1 MAHGYLSYQDTRG
14 ESNILGDIVKA
25 VKSYLD
31 GREKKE
37 QVADM
42 VAAKVDVEAKEQ
54 AALAA
59 GKSAPRLPMG
69 AQKMLTGGSFSKLVG
84 RNPKSLSGSVATTPD
99 VRGGA
104 IVNMGFGGRKLK
116 PEGYVGDR
124 IVDVS
129 ATPVNDTQQIVQAV
143 DRLTFVTMSLVAAT
157 KEQTAVARDQQNFF
171 EKLARKDT
179 AFREEEALERQ
190 KFLSGNT
197 AYEQRALPPGRS
209 GGGGSGSLA
218 RNLMSGGKLGTNVKG
233 AKAAAKGTQ
242 TALGAAGGA
251 LSKSGFKAPA
261 KLLQSASAG
270 AGKLLSGSGA
280 KITGDVITDK
290 SVLSAAQKL
299 LPAKIVKT
307 GGTTVISNAGD
318 GFDKLMEAMDALD
331 ADAFAK
337 KQLAQG
343 TENALLATA
352 MGTKGNVP
360 ISQLDGMKTFSNLA
374 DYAPSPEVAE
384 DAWKFLYGED
394 EWKRLVGNKADMP
407 IEKALK
413 GTVSKEMTE
422 QGLKAASKSGAKALG
437 KSFLKKI
444 PVIAGIAG
452 IAFGIQRALEGDL
465 LGAGLEITSG
475 ILGATGVGSGLS
487 FGIDG
492 FLLARDLGMMPM
504 AKGGILTRPTPVIAG
519 EAGAEGFFPL
529 QGAEGKKTFQMFGD
543 AFIDSQKRRR
553 KEVAEIQSLGLEK
566 FAQKKGNGLF
576 GFLFGGG
583 GNNPPSNGGK
593 AWWDPL
599 GLFTG
604 GGNNNNN
611 VQPRAPMVGP
621 PPPVTSTGDLFD
633 VIASGEGGYESVNR
647 GTAGDTPGGAES
659 VTGKKLADMTVGEVM
674 ELQAQEK
681 LFAVG
686 KYQIIPKTM
695 RGFVRTMNISLD
707 DKFDASTQE
716 KFKKYV
722 TDFKRPIV
730 GRYLRGE
737 TDNRTE
743 AAQELAR
750 EFASIGLAYDEA
762 GRVRGESRYSGTAGN
777 AASISPAEIEA
788 ALDRGRAG
796 QTQDYDPNKT
806 YKTGD
811 VVKKNGML
819 MKFDGFGWG
828 ALNDGLQSSNPDVG
842 TDIQLASAETS
853 LAAAANTGGTTI
865 INNYSGGS
873 QNGSTTVGNQVDFGP
888 GNADL
893 GGDLFTNTRIRTLVA

>member
-42 VAAKVDVEAKEQ
+42 VAAKVDVEVKEQ

-84 RNPKSLSGSVATTPD
+84 RNPKSLSGSVATNPD

-197 AYEQRALPPGRS
+197 AYQQRALPPGRS
-209 GGGGSGSLA
+209 GGGSGSLA

-233 AKAAAKGTQ
+233 AKSAAKGTQ

-270 AGKLLSGSGA
+270 AGKLLSGSTA

-290 SVLSAAQKL
+290 AVLSAAQKL
-299 LPAKIVKT
+299 LPAKIIKT
-307 GGTTVISNAGD
+307 GGTTIISNAGD
-318 GFDKLMEAMDALD
+318 GFDNLMEAMDALD
-331 ADAFAK
+331 ADQFAK

-360 ISQLDGMKTFSNLA
+360 INQLDGMKTFTNLA
-374 DYAPSPEVAE
+374 DSGLGPQDAE

-394 EWKRLVGNKADMP
+394 EWTRLVGNKADMP

-413 GTVSKEMTE
+413 GTVAEEMAE

-444 PVIAGIAG
+444 PLIAGIAG
-452 IAFGIQRALEGDL
+452 IAFGIQRAMEGDF

-529 QGAEGKKTFQMFGD
+529 QGSEGRKTFQMFGD

-553 KEVAEIQSLGLEK
+553 KEVAEIQSLGLET

-576 GFLFGGG
+576 GFLFGNGG
-583 GNNPPSNGGK
+583 GSNPSSNGNSR

-604 GGNNNNN
+604 KNNGAN
-611 VQPRAPMVGP
+611 PRSSLVGP

-647 GTAGDTPGGAES
+647 GVAGDTPGGAES
-659 VTGKKLADMTVGEVM
+659 VTGKKLADMSVGEVM

-737 TDNRTE
+737 TNNRTE

-796 QTQDYDPNKT
+796 QTQDYDPNKK

-819 MKFDGFGWG
+819 MKFDGFGWA
-828 ALNDGLQSSNPDVG
+828 ALNDGLQASNPDVG
-842 TDIQLASAETS
+842 NDIQLASAETS

-865 INNYSGGS
+865 INNYSAGS
-873 QNGSTTVGNQVDFGP
+873 GDGSTTVGNQVDFGP

>member
-197 AYEQRALPPGRS
+197 AYQQRALPPGRS
-209 GGGGSGSLA
+209 GGGSGSLA

-299 LPAKIVKT
+299 LPAKIIKT

-337 KQLAQG
+337 KQLAEG

-352 MGTKGNVP
+352 MGTKGDVP

-374 DYAPSPEVAE
+374 DSGLGPQEAE

-394 EWKRLVGNKADMP
+394 EWKRLVGSKADMP

-413 GTVSKEMTE
+413 GTVAEEMAE

-437 KSFLKKI
+437 KSFLKKL

-452 IAFGIQRALEGDL
+452 IAFGIQRALEGDF

-553 KEVAEIQSLGLEK
+553 KEVAEIQSLGLET

-583 GNNPPSNGGK
+583 RNNPPSNGNGNGK

-604 GGNNNNN
+604 GGNNN
-611 VQPRAPMVGP
+611 VQPQRKMVGP

-647 GTAGDTPGGAES
+647 GVAGDTPGGAES
-659 VTGKKLADMTVGEVM
+659 VTGKKLADMSVGEVM
-674 ELQAQEK
+674 ELQAQDK

-737 TDNRTE
+737 SNNRAE

-796 QTQDYDPNKT
+796 LSN
-806 YKTGD
+806 
-811 VVKKNGML
+811 
-819 MKFDGFGWG
+819 
-828 ALNDGLQSSNPDVG
+828 GLQSSNSDVG
-842 TDIQLASAETS
+842 NDIQLASAETA

-873 QNGSTTVGNQVDFGP
+873 GDGSTTVGNQVDFGP